1 MYLKTLYVFSTPYPP
16 PCPLGGGEGVSLN
29 NLCKVFGLEGKIHP
43 YKKEYNHISVLDNK
57 QLLDELIKYC
67 EVDCMALFNVLNRA
81 QQEYIYPLRDRG

>member
-1 MYLKTLYVFSTPYPP
+1 M
-16 PCPLGGGEGVSLN
+16 GAGEGVSLN

-67 EVDCMALFNVLNRA
+67 EADSEALHNALTNAQHFYLFKYRVDICW
-81 QQEYIYPLRDRG
+81 